1 MTNVDE
7 RKQSENYNKKPSPAT
22 AKTSDLALVQYEDKE
37 NDHVFA
43 ICNDV
48 YSLY

>member
-7 RKQSENYNKKPSPAT
+7 RKQSENHNNFKPSPTA

-37 NDHVFA
+37 NDHVFMTY
-43 ICNDV
+43 NDF
-48 YSLY
+48 YSP